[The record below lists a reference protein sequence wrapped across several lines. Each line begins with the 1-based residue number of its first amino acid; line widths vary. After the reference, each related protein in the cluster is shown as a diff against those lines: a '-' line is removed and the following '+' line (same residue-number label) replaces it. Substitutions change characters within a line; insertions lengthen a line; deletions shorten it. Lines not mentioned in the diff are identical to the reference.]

1 MKGFILFFLVCW
13 FNSYSQHIS
22 KTDTDLIST
31 ILKNENVINDSKLHK
46 CDTIEVIYKPED
58 IHYKDFNTEYLIKD
72 KLFRV
77 KLYSNE
83 FEKGVH
89 LFQTTIDDYRDKLYY
104 CKKIFIIVTPLSKK
118 EIKVG
123 VFNPYTGSYITI
135 HYKLKR
141 KKYIQT
147 EYVVGAI

>member
-1 MKGFILFFLVCW
+1 MKEFFISFFLVCW
-13 FNSYSQHIS
+13 FNSYSQPTN
-22 KTDTDLIST
+22 KTDLIST

-46 CDTIEVIYKPED
+46 CDTIEVIYKLEN
-58 IHYKDFNTEYLIKD
+58 IHNKDFNTEYSIKD

-89 LFQTTIDDYRDKLYY
+89 LVQTTIDDYRDKLYY
-104 CKKIFIIVTPLSKK
+104 CKKIFIIVKPLSKK
-118 EIKVG
+118 KIEAG

-135 HYKLKR
+135 HYKT
-141 KKYIQT
+141 KKKNYVQT
-147 EYVVGAI
+147 KYLVGAI